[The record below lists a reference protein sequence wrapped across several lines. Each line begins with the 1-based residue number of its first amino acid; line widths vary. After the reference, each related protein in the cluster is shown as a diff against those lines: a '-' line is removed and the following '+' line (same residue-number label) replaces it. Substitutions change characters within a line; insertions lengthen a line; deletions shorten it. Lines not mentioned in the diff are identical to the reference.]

1 MEGSLCSIPLTRS
14 WSKNRSPPGSAFLF
28 PVCSECDR
36 TALDRASSSLA
47 SGASATVS
55 PMFRHGLQGEQ
66 PIVSEHLGSS
76 IQQHYRQENVMTC
89 HPMLSRDCPLAKLP
103 MKRAR
108 SFTVVMP

>member
-1 MEGSLCSIPLTRS
+1 
-14 WSKNRSPPGSAFLF
+14 
-28 PVCSECDR
+28 
-36 TALDRASSSLA
+36 
-47 SGASATVS
+47 
-55 PMFRHGLQGEQ
+55 MFRHGLQGEQ

-108 SFTVVMP
+108 SFTVVMPRPGEATSPANARQTAH